1 MHIETENIEFK
12 SQFTDDLYKEII
24 AFANTDGGIVY
35 VGIDNSGNVI
45 GLTDVDEEYTRITN
59 GIRDAI
65 MPDVTMFVQYT
76 IQENKVVRITV
87 GEGSNKPY
95 YLKGKGLKPTGV
107 FVRQGA
113 SSVPASPEAIRQ
125 MIKDSDGDVFEEM
138 RSMNQDLTFNAAAT
152 AFKKYGVE
160 FGKEKYRTLEL
171 AERYESTLLK
181 L

>member
-65 MPDVTMFVQYT
+65 MPDVAMFVQYT
-76 IQENKVVRITV
+76 IQENKVVRITPA
-87 GEGSNKPY
+87 GCMC
-95 YLKGKGLKPTGV
+95 GKA
-107 FVRQGA
+107 R
-113 SSVPASPEAIRQ
+113 PACPRRRRPSAR
-125 MIKDSDGDVFEEM
+125 
-138 RSMNQDLTFNAAAT
+138 
-152 AFKKYGVE
+152 
-160 FGKEKYRTLEL
+160 
-171 AERYESTLLK
+171 
-181 L
+181 

>member
-35 VGIDNSGNVI
+35 VGIDNGGNAI
-45 GLTDVDEEYTRITN
+45 GLTDVDEEYTRITS

-95 YLKGKGLKPTGV
+95 YLKGKGLKPSGV
-107 FVRQGA
+107 FVR
-113 SSVPASPEAIRQ
+113 
-125 MIKDSDGDVFEEM
+125 
-138 RSMNQDLTFNAAAT
+138 
-152 AFKKYGVE
+152 
-160 FGKEKYRTLEL
+160 
-171 AERYESTLLK
+171 
-181 L
+181 